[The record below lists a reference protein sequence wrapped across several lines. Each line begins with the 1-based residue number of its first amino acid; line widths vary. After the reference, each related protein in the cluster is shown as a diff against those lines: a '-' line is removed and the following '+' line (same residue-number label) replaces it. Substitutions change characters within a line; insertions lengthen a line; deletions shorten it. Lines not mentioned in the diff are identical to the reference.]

1 MKTTMYAIIK
11 KDFRGLAANRRLFIA
26 LLIVPLILTIVLPSI
41 FLITIHFIPD
51 DPDIMRLLDLLPE
64 TSRMDSLEL
73 TLSSMILNY
82 ILPVFF
88 LVIPIMTASIMA
100 ASAFVGEKERHTLET
115 LLYCPLTLKQIFRAK
130 VWASF
135 LLSMLVSLIT
145 FVAMF
150 LVIETELFF
159 LMGRLLLPSISWLV
173 VLLLVSPA
181 ISLIAVTLIV
191 RGSAKAQSV
200 EESQQVAVFLLLPL
214 LLLIVG
220 QFTGVLLMNVWILLG
235 LGVVCAVLAWILL
248 QNLWGG
254 SLMKNFYNKERLD
267 KARYSDVSSLPFIQ
281 LVSPIILTQPNI
293 TFFACHSW

>member
-51 DPDIMRLLDLLPE
+51 DPDIMRLLDLL
-64 TSRMDSLEL
+64 RMDSLEL

-248 QNLWGG
+248 QKSMGRFTYEKL
-254 SLMKNFYNKERLD
+254 L
-267 KARYSDVSSLPFIQ
+267 Q
-281 LVSPIILTQPNI
+281 
-293 TFFACHSW
+293 

>member
-235 LGVVCAVLAWILL
+235 LGVVCAVLAWICCK
-248 QNLWGG
+248 NLWGG

-267 KARYSDVSSLPFIQ
+267 KARYSDVSSLPLFNLYHLLYLRNQ
-281 LVSPIILTQPNI
+281 T
-293 TFFACHSW
+293 

>member
-220 QFTGVLLMNVWILLG
+220 QFTGVLLIMSGFCW
-235 LGVVCAVLAWILL
+235 ALAWFVRYSPGFCCK
-248 QNLWGG
+248 NLWGG

>member
-100 ASAFVGEKERHTLET
+100 ASAPLPELMDRKKRDIMERKGDKEDENKRQ
-115 LLYCPLTLKQIFRAK
+115 KQQK
-130 VWASF
+130 ES
-135 LLSMLVSLIT
+135 S
-145 FVAMF
+145 
-150 LVIETELFF
+150 
-159 LMGRLLLPSISWLV
+159 
-173 VLLLVSPA
+173 
-181 ISLIAVTLIV
+181 
-191 RGSAKAQSV
+191 SAA
-200 EESQQVAVFLLLPL
+200 L
-214 LLLIVG
+214 
-220 QFTGVLLMNVWILLG
+220 
-235 LGVVCAVLAWILL
+235 
-248 QNLWGG
+248 
-254 SLMKNFYNKERLD
+254 
-267 KARYSDVSSLPFIQ
+267 
-281 LVSPIILTQPNI
+281 
-293 TFFACHSW
+293 

>member
-1 MKTTMYAIIK
+1 MIHSV
-11 KDFRGLAANRRLFIA
+11 F
-26 LLIVPLILTIVLPSI
+26 LT
-41 FLITIHFIPD
+41 
-51 DPDIMRLLDLLPE
+51 
-64 TSRMDSLEL
+64 
-73 TLSSMILNY
+73 
-82 ILPVFF
+82 FF
-88 LVIPIMTASIMA
+88 LSILA
-100 ASAFVGEKERHTLET
+100 GRG
-115 LLYCPLTLKQIFRAK
+115 Q
-130 VWASF
+130 WASF

-248 QNLWGG
+248 QKSMGRFTYEKL
-254 SLMKNFYNKERLD
+254 L
-267 KARYSDVSSLPFIQ
+267 Q
-281 LVSPIILTQPNI
+281 
-293 TFFACHSW
+293 